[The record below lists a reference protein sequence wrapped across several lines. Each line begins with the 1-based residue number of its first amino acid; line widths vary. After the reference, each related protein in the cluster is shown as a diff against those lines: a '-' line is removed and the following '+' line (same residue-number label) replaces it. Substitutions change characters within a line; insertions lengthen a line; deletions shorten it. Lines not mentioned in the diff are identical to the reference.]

1 MIQVNRISP
10 LSQMIPFKNP
20 KMEVSSSKDLD
31 TVLDQGKNIIN
42 NIDRVKEEPDVKIV
56 LKEIKDFIQ
65 NLVSKLSEIN
75 TELKN
80 KITLDDIQEVVKTVA
95 PSTVMITGVS
105 SIKSLGSGVIINGE
119 DNKKY
124 ILTNA
129 HVIDGIDMK
138 QEKEEFGFY
147 RIFLYNGDDDSKPM
161 QLIASPV
168 TTPHRTMA
176 YSPPEEH
183 DLALLEIIQDVKLP
197 ETVGVKL
204 RDINEDPVLP
214 GEPLIAIGSPFGL
227 KDSITFGIAS
237 NVNRQLPLNKN
248 TYIKTDAA
256 IGPGSSGGGLF
267 DMKGRLVG
275 INSLAIG
282 NIGGAIRID
291 EVTKLLEHWGIS
303 SKKVANKNTLNS
315 FSLAA

>member
-1 MIQVNRISP
+1 MIQVNRINP
-10 LSQMIPFKNP
+10 ISQMISFKKP
-20 KMEVSSSKDLD
+20 MLEASSSKDLD

-42 NIDRVKEEPDVKIV
+42 NIDKVKEEPDVKIV

-65 NLVSKLSEIN
+65 DLVSKLSEMN
-75 TELKN
+75 TELKS
-80 KITLDDIQEVVKTVA
+80 KITLDDIQEVVKMVA
-95 PSTVMITGVS
+95 PSAVMITGVS
-105 SIKSLGSGVIINGE
+105 SIKSLGSGVIINGR

-129 HVIDGIDMK
+129 HVVDGIDMK
-138 QEKEEFGFY
+138 QEREDFGFY
-147 RIFLYNGDDDSKPM
+147 RIFLYNGDDDSKPI

-168 TTPHRTMA
+168 TVSHGVIA

-183 DLALLEIIQDVKLP
+183 DLALLEIIQDIKLP

-237 NVNRQLPLNKN
+237 NVNRRIPINKN

-303 SKKVANKNTLNS
+303 SKEVANKNTLNS